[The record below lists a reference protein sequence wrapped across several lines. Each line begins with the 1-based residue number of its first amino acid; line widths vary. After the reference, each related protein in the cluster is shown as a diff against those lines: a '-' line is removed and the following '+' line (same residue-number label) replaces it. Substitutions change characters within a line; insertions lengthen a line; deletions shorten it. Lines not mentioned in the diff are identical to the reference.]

1 MGGAKFVWRISQGL
15 KFPECTLVVV
25 VTTSPCPS
33 NFLYVGSSTG
43 STICFTFFFFFFCKI
58 PSEEMLGPPSG
69 DTCSRVVPFAMW
81 VAQDRQCLSPSLHEA
96 KAAGRRRPPVLLL
109 LPIAT
114 GFLPSYPRVQFVQ
127 EGRVKALLF
136 PLYFPALL

>member
-43 STICFTFFFFFFCKI
+43 STICFPFFFFCKI

-69 DTCSRVVPFAMW
+69 DTCSRVVPFVMW
-81 VAQDRQCLSPSLHEA
+81 VAQDGQCLSPSLHEA
-96 KAAGRRRPPVLLL
+96 KAAGRWRPPVLLL